1 MLQVNQKLD
10 DLKTAQRP
18 NTHVELEEFL
28 VVVIIILASPESV
41 PCQAIIGE
49 LMEAGWSVKRPRENE
64 AISDQDLKNVF
75 DKVDMNR
82 DLRVNRMV
90 GGEMD
95 IVTFMV
101 QFQELRQACKFL
113 CKQFEIDVKKV
124 SNKYYVFVISLSSIE
139 ARRAVQ
145 VYPGGR

>member
-1 MLQVNQKLD
+1 MQVNQKLD

-28 VVVIIILASPESV
+28 VVVIIVLAFPESFL
-41 PCQAIIGE
+41 CQAIIGD

-90 GGEMD
+90 ERW
-95 IVTFMV
+95 TSCH
-101 QFQELRQACKFL
+101 E
-113 CKQFEIDVKKV
+113 
-124 SNKYYVFVISLSSIE
+124 NK
-139 ARRAVQ
+139 R
-145 VYPGGR
+145 

>member
-1 MLQVNQKLD
+1 MV
-10 DLKTAQRP
+10 
-18 NTHVELEEFL
+18 
-28 VVVIIILASPESV
+28 LAFPESFL
-41 PCQAIIGE
+41 CQAIIGD

-90 GGEMD
+90 IGEMD
-95 IVTFMV
+95 IVILTLMI

-124 SNKYYVFVISLSSIE
+124 RKNMFFV
-139 ARRAVQ
+139 
-145 VYPGGR
+145 

>member
-1 MLQVNQKLD
+1 MQVNHKLD
-10 DLKTAQRP
+10 DLKTAHRA

-28 VVVIIILASPESV
+28 VVVIIVLAFPESFL
-41 PCQAIIGE
+41 CQAIIGD

-90 GGEMD
+90 ERW
-95 IVTFMV
+95 TSCH
-101 QFQELRQACKFL
+101 E
-113 CKQFEIDVKKV
+113 
-124 SNKYYVFVISLSSIE
+124 NK
-139 ARRAVQ
+139 R
-145 VYPGGR
+145 

>member
-1 MLQVNQKLD
+1 M
-10 DLKTAQRP
+10 
-18 NTHVELEEFL
+18 ELEEFL
-28 VVVIIILASPESV
+28 VVVIMVLAFPESFL
-41 PCQAIIGE
+41 CQAIIGD

-95 IVTFMV
+95 IVILTLMI

-124 SNKYYVFVISLSSIE
+124 RENMCFFVISLIFIK
-139 ARRAVQ
+139 ARRTVQ
-145 VYPGGR
+145 VYPRGR